1 MIDVGL
7 VTSADMVP
15 VSDDDMLLSGALKAE
30 GLSVETLVW
39 DDPEVDWA
47 GVRVAVLR
55 SPWDYH
61 LKRDAFLVWAE
72 MAGEAS
78 DLWNRPHVV
87 RWNSDKSYLRDLQE
101 RGVPTIQTVWLRQ
114 GDAAELAGIMTDNA
128 WDDAVVK
135 PSVSLDAYG
144 TMRVSR
150 EGVEE
155 GQCHLERMLAERD
168 MMVQPYL
175 SAVEGYGERSLMYI
189 DGEFSH
195 AVRRSPALSRKED
208 EGVTPVEAS
217 PEETMLAAKVLHAT
231 GYNTLYARV
240 DLVHD
245 NEGTLRL
252 MELELVEPSL
262 FFTQSPQAVSRMVA
276 AIMERLAALR

>member
-15 VSDDDMLLSGALKAE
+15 VSDDDMLLSEALEAE
-30 GLSVETLVW
+30 GLSVEAL
-39 DDPEVDWA
+39 
-47 GVRVAVLR
+47 
-55 SPWDYH
+55 
-61 LKRDAFLVWAE
+61 
-72 MAGEAS
+72 
-78 DLWNRPHVV
+78 LWNRPHVV

-114 GDAAELAGIMTDNA
+114 GDPAELAGIMTDNA

-135 PSVSLDAYG
+135 PSVSLDAFG

-150 EGVEE
+150 ERVEE
-155 GQCHLERMLAERD
+155 GQRHLERMLEERD

-195 AVRRSPALSRKED
+195 AVRRSPALSRKEG

-231 GYNTLYARV
+231 GYNTLYVRV

-262 FFTQSPQAVSRMVA
+262 FFTHSPQAVSRMVA
-276 AIMERLAALR
+276 AIMERLAVLR

>member
-15 VSDDDMLLSGALKAE
+15 VSDDDMLLSEALEAE
-30 GLSVETLVW
+30 GLSVDALVW

-47 GVRVAVLR
+47 GVRIAVLR

-61 LKRDAFLVWAE
+61 LKREAFLEWADR
-72 MAGEAS
+72 AGEAC

-87 RWNSDKSYLRDLQE
+87 RWNSDKTYLRDLQE
-101 RGVPTIQTVWLRQ
+101 RGVPTIPTVWLRQ
-114 GDAAELAGIMTDNA
+114 GDPAELAGIMADNA
-128 WDDAVVK
+128 WGDAVVK
-135 PSVSLDAYG
+135 PSVSLDAFG

-150 EGVEE
+150 ERAEE
-155 GQCHLERMLAERD
+155 GQRHLERMLGERD

-195 AVRRSPALSRKED
+195 AVRRAPALSRT
-208 EGVTPVEAS
+208 EGDGATSVEAS
-217 PEETMLAAKVLHAT
+217 AEERALAEKVLHAT

-276 AIMERLAALR
+276 AIRERLVALR